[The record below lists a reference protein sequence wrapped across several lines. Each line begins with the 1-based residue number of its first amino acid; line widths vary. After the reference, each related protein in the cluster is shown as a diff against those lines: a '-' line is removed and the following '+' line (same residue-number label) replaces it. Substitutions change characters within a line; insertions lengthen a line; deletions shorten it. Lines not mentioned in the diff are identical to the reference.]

1 MSNLSNACISTQALQ
16 ADTALSLAQAQHTR
30 ALQELRDQAGSRE
43 QLAPLQ
49 AQLAEHQRRGQ
60 QLEEM
65 LRSQAQKA
73 STQLALQ
80 QVRGGLPAPGDALYL
95 NKNTSPL
102 QKTHRVHGS
111 YVVAFYVEIFSQQLT
126 ISQFQI
132 QMFSLNYLKAMHWL

>member
-1 MSNLSNACISTQALQ
+1 MFTYMCLTLNACISTQALR

-30 ALQELRDQAGSRE
+30 ALQELREQAGVGSGE

-80 QVRGGLPAPGDALYL
+80 QVRGGWPAPGATLSL
-95 NKNTSPL
+95 NKNTYP
-102 QKTHRVHGS
+102 
-111 YVVAFYVEIFSQQLT
+111 
-126 ISQFQI
+126 
-132 QMFSLNYLKAMHWL
+132 